1 MPILET
7 VVGGYFVGKGAMIA
21 GTAVSGFVVAA
32 GGYLFGRSSAGK
44 ESEEAKAQLVRLTE
58 IKEEREDA
66 RVQNFH
72 EMVGG
77 LEQRKLH
84 LDEEALKHRQQME
97 SLATG
102 FDKDSSVMHEQTE
115 VLGRTNLEL
124 EQCVKDQQAMLLALK
139 QELHEKMEAFDR
151 NQKELMESK
160 ARFEDTSKEL
170 TEAKLRIESTDRQQE
185 ETRQELTQLKDQ
197 VSILAAQNE
206 KKDLIISSCE
216 KKIKQQAQ
224 DFENELTQS
233 NKKIHDLT
241 DEVESCNQL
250 IETLSE
256 QLEQAKLEKR
266 APSPT
271 PRFFINAIR
280 RT

>member
-66 RVQNFH
+66 RVQNINEVFD
-72 EMVGG
+72 G
-77 LEQRKLH
+77 LEQRKQH

-102 FDKDSSVMHEQTE
+102 FDKDNTVMHEQTE

-124 EQCVKDQQAMLLALK
+124 EQCVKDQQAMLLAVQREFK
-139 QELHEKMEAFDR
+139 EKMETLER
-151 NQKELMESK
+151 TQKELLESK
-160 ARFEDTSKEL
+160 AQFEQKSLEL
-170 TEAKLRIESTDRQQE
+170 AEAKEQITTAKE
-185 ETRQELTQLKDQ
+185 ELTQVKQDLSLIAKENREKDGQ
-197 VSILAAQNE
+197 IKLLEE
-206 KKDLIISSCE
+206 KISQKEKVFVEKLTQAKSEYIQMAKDLE
-216 KKIKQQAQ
+216 V
-224 DFENELTQS
+224 S
-233 NKKIHDLT
+233 NNLI
-241 DEVESCNQL
+241 DE
-250 IETLSE
+250 LSE
-256 QLEQAKLEKR
+256 QLEQAKLDKR

-271 PRFFINAIR
+271 PRFFN
-280 RT
+280 